1 VPIDP
6 QVRAFLAA
14 VAAENAPSTHEVTV
28 AQARAGARS
37 YAAMTGAPEDVYS
50 VTHDFIPGP
59 TSDLPI
65 AIYRPEEAQGSAPVL
80 VYFHGGGWMVANIA
94 IVDSVVRS
102 LANRTGCVVIS
113 VNYQKAP
120 EHKFP
125 TPMDDCFAAVKWI
138 AEHAV
143 ELGVDVH
150 RLAVGGDSAGGNL
163 AAAVA
168 LRARDEGAPAIIH
181 QLLVYPALQFGSD
194 TESARRNGS
203 GYWLDHVTIQYFW
216 NQYVGSAEDG
226 ANPYCSPLLA
236 DDHHGLPPAMIV
248 TAEFDPLEDEG
259 RAYAGILEQA
269 GVPVSLRQYDGMIHG
284 FLWMAGV
291 FDRTGELLN
300 DIGGELRAVMNAAS
314 QPPRSIDSKR
324 SDRNTSS

>member
-6 QVRAFLAA
+6 QVREFLAV
-14 VAAENAPSTHEVTV
+14 VAAENGPSTHEVPV
-28 AQARAGARS
+28 AQARVAARA
-37 YAAMTGAPEDVYS
+37 YAAMAGAPEDVHS
-50 VTHDFIPGP
+50 VIHDFIPGP
-59 TSDLPI
+59 TADLPI
-65 AIYRPEEAQGSAPVL
+65 TIYRPDEARGLAPVL
-80 VYFHGGGWMVANIA
+80 VYFHGGGWMVANIS

-138 AEHAV
+138 AEHAE

-168 LRARDEGAPAIIH
+168 LRARDEEAPAIVH
-181 QLLVYPALQFGSD
+181 QLLVYPALLYGSD

-203 GYWLDHVTIQYFW
+203 GYWLDHVTVQYFW
-216 NQYVGSAEDG
+216 NQYVRSADDG
-226 ANPYCSPLLA
+226 VNPYCSPLLA

-248 TAEFDPLEDEG
+248 TAEFDPLMDEG
-259 RAYAGILEQA
+259 QAYARILEQSD
-269 GVPVSLRQYDGMIHG
+269 VPVSTYHYDGMIHG

-291 FDRTGELLN
+291 FDRADALLS
-300 DIGGELRAVMNAAS
+300 DIGRELRAVMNTAS
-314 QPPRSIDSKR
+314 QPPSGIDMKPG
-324 SDRNTSS
+324 DRDTSS